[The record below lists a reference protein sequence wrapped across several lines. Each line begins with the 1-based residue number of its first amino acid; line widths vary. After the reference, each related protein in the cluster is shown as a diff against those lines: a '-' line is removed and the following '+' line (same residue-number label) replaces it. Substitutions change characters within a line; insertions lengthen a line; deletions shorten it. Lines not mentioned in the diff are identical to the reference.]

1 MVIIIYEVPADFS
14 NFSFCNFSVQ
24 KLLFLYWEKYCC
36 TVVYMNEE
44 YSRTTDE
51 YVCAG
56 TYVFFTERLIF
67 FFTGAVIWC
76 TKNWRYLSVLEFI
89 FLY

>member
-1 MVIIIYEVPADFS
+1 
-14 NFSFCNFSVQ
+14 
-24 KLLFLYWEKYCC
+24 
-36 TVVYMNEE
+36 MNEE